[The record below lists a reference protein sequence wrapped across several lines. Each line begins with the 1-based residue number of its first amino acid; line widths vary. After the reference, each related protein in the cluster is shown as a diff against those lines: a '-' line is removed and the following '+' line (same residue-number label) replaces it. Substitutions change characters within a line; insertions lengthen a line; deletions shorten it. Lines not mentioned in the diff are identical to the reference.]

1 MSQDSV
7 EDEILEVTE
16 DLVRFQTYHAGFP
29 DFDDRSEV
37 EAAFDYV
44 EDYFSDG
51 DFVVNRYGEDPD
63 QFEGEAFEDHAFDV
77 YGSPKPSM
85 VVSFED
91 TKEPE
96 IMLHGHL
103 DVVQP
108 NEGNYPAEARDID
121 PEQNL
126 QEHLDAHFDPLYEDG
141 RMYGR
146 GTADMK
152 AGVASLMKAMKDAEE
167 KGENPSAALMLTSDE
182 ELGGFRGAGYL
193 FHDIGYDPD
202 FMISAEPNTTD
213 KPQTINYRQKGV
225 FHLGIEAD
233 GTSAHGARP
242 WNGENAADKLME
254 HADEYQEIR
263 QLFED
268 PEGGDNWTTTMNLG
282 VIDAGEKRTQVP
294 DSAVMELDMRYTDDY
309 RPEDIIQDVANVFGV
324 DATGVEEPS
333 EVAEIMSEEVDDLDF
348 QVINNAPM
356 QLNER
361 DNEYIQHLVD
371 IVEEETGE
379 TPEFT
384 RKEGASDARFPTV
397 KGSPGITFG
406 PRGKNLH
413 GPDENVE
420 VESLEP
426 YYRSIR
432 QLLSE

>member
-16 DLVRFQTYHAGFP
+16 DLTRFQTYHEGFP
-29 DFDDRSEV
+29 GFDDRSEV
-37 EAAFDYV
+37 DAAFDYV

-51 DFVVNRYGEDPD
+51 DFVVHRYGEDSEN
-63 QFEGEAFEDHAFDV
+63 FEGDAFEDHALDV

-103 DVVQP
+103 DVIGP
-108 NEGNYPAEARDID
+108 NEGNYPAEARGID
-121 PEQNL
+121 AEEDKQA
-126 QEHLDAHFDPLYEDG
+126 HLDSHFEPYFEDG

-152 AGVASLMKAMKDAEE
+152 AGVASLMKAMKAAEE
-167 KGENPSAALMLTSDE
+167 QGDTPSAALMLTSDE

-193 FHDIGYDPD
+193 FHDIGYNPD

-242 WNGENAADKLME
+242 WNGENAADTLLDHVE
-254 HADEYQEIR
+254 EYREIR
-263 QLFED
+263 DLFED
-268 PEGGDNWTTTMNLG
+268 PEGGENWATTMNLG
-282 VIDAGEKRTQVP
+282 LVDAGQKRTQVP

-309 RPEDIIQDVANVFGV
+309 RPEDIIQDVADVFGV
-324 DATGVEEPS
+324 DASGIEQPS
-333 EVAEIMSEEVDDLDF
+333 EVANILSEEVEDLDF
-348 QVINNAPM
+348 EVINNAPM
-356 QLNER
+356 QHNEK
-361 DNEYIQHLVD
+361 DNEYIQRMME
-371 IVEEETGE
+371 IIEEETGE
-379 TPEFT
+379 SPEFT

-397 KGSPGITFG
+397 KGNPGITFG

-413 GPDENVE
+413 GPEENVE
-420 VESLEP
+420 VDSIEP

-432 QLLSE
+432 RLLSE